1 MSQDELRLIHIEW
14 LLITRWW
21 VFAGIGIAVILNAL
35 AAFANYRAIGR
46 VEDMQTMVSNR
57 SIQNTASIDAA
68 MRQMLIY
75 QQETVQYWDK
85 LSKDNSK
92 LKVPRV
98 TVKAPTATPV
108 PAGVIISAAPLSDAE
123 LTRPIT
129 PKPSPAPAPVKAHKH
144 KPTQTPTPK
153 PAFKWPWSNPKSTR

>member
-1 MSQDELRLIHIEW
+1 MSQDELRLQHIEH
-14 LLITRWW
+14 LLTGRWW
-21 VFAGIGIAVILNAL
+21 VFAAIGLTLLLNGFASV
-35 AAFANYRAIGR
+35 ANYRAINR
-46 VEDMQTMVSNR
+46 VQAMQTLANNR
-57 SIQNTASIDAA
+57 SIENKASIDAI
-68 MRQMLIY
+68 MRQMIVY

-144 KPTQTPTPK
+144 KPKQTPTPK

>member
-85 LSKDNSK
+85 LSKDNPK
-92 LKVPRV
+92 VKVPRV
-98 TVKAPTATPV
+98 TVKPPIAPSTIPD
-108 PAGVIISAAPLSDAE
+108 GVIVSARPLSDAE
-123 LTRPIT
+123 LTRTAIS
-129 PKPSPAPAPVKAHKH
+129 KPSPTPVKAHKH
-144 KPTQTPTPK
+144 KPQQAPTPK
-153 PAFKWPWSNPKSTR
+153 PSFKWPWSNPKSTR